1 MLGTIVNTVTVVIG
15 ALLGCL
21 LKERFS
27 ENIKNTV
34 MHGLTLTVMLIGISI
49 MKQVISNSY
58 FEHGD
63 WWHYWR
69 IIKN

>member
-34 MHGLTLTVMLIGISI
+34 MHGLTLTVMLIGISMAI
-49 MKQVISNSY
+49 STVI
-58 FEHGD
+58 F
-63 WWHYWR
+63 
-69 IIKN
+69 